1 MKLVFERSMPER
13 KCSILPGCD
22 VPEVKLSGF
31 EREKALNLPELSEN
45 DISRHS
51 IHWARVQ

>member
-13 KCSILPGCD
+13 ECSILPECD

-31 EREKALNLPELSEN
+31 EREKALNLPEL
-45 DISRHS
+45 
-51 IHWARVQ
+51 